1 MTENVQ
7 LALLIFLIVILYVI
21 SSRWRTGDNTQ
32 RSLRTSF
39 WIGLAAALALLV
51 LLALSRL
58 RR

>member
-1 MTENVQ
+1 MTENLQ
-7 LALLIFLIVILYVI
+7 LALLIILIVILYVI
-21 SSRWRTGDNTQ
+21 SSRWRTADDAQ

-58 RR
+58 MR